1 MNKTTRI
8 EELEA
13 EVAGKSRLLQDRNN
27 EISELKV

>member
-1 MNKTTRI
+1 MNKTVRL

-27 EISELKV
+27 EINELKV